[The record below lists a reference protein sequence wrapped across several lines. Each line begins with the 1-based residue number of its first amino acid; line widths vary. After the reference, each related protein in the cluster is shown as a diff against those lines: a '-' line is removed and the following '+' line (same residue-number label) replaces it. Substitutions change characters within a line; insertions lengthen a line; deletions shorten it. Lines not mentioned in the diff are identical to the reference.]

1 VRYDIEHSPLPTMHS
16 VRVVLEGL
24 VGRTIDFSDCHAVPR
39 ISSNVRAVYATDE
52 DQLAAVAVTDIQG
65 AARLGGA
72 LGMLPK
78 GGVDDVIDDHDLT
91 GLIRDNVY
99 EVLNVLGSV
108 FNVADAPHVRLTEMY
123 GPGQSAPDEVENLAY
138 AAGGRLDIE
147 VSIAGYGN
155 GRLCIVV
162 R

>member
-1 VRYDIEHSPLPTMHS
+1 MRFDIEHSPLPSLHS
-16 VRVVLEGL
+16 VRALLEGL

-39 ISSNVRAVYATDE
+39 ISSNVRAVYVTDE
-52 DQLAAVAVTDIQG
+52 DQLAAVAVADIEG

-72 LGMLPK
+72 LGMLPRA
-78 GGVDDVIDDHDLT
+78 GVDDVIDDHDLT
-91 GLIRDNVY
+91 GLIRDNTY
-99 EVLNVLGSV
+99 EVLNVLASV

-123 GPGQSAPDEVENLAY
+123 GPGQSAPDDVENLAY
-138 AAGGRLDIE
+138 AAGGRLDVE
-147 VSIAGYGN
+147 LSIAGYGR